1 MFDKF
6 QYIPETFI
14 ESKRKFDF
22 STSKMDF
29 RNFWGRFSAIFSF
42 VLSAKVDFAVC
53 HNFKNVKITLLNVF
67 DKLQYIPETFIES
80 KRKFDFFDLK
90 NGFLKF
96 LKLFLTHFDIQAWEN
111 DTVRLLW
118 RSQKKFW
125 DLQSKIGSIR
135 LFQMFWELIW
145 YHSRGHTTKID
156 FGKRSR
162 LKKKQKPRR
171 SEPFEIIG
179 FTCWLNSM
187 TIFSVINSNGSV
199 NSFYGLEISKSWKV
213 W

>member
-1 MFDKF
+1 M
-6 QYIPETFI
+6 
-14 ESKRKFDF
+14 
-22 STSKMDF
+22 
-29 RNFWGRFSAIFSF
+29 
-42 VLSAKVDFAVC
+42 
-53 HNFKNVKITLLNVF
+53 KIW
-67 DKLQYIPETFIES
+67 
-80 KRKFDFFDLK
+80 FFDLK

-135 LFQMFWELIW
+135 LFQMFRGLIW

-162 LKKKQKPRR
+162 LKKKAKTPPRWTFWNNSIQMLTKWSTKYHGSKDHYVR
-171 SEPFEIIG
+171 IILCIYNMLISPKLTKISWIEVQTFFEKKIAFFKAKLCPFSPAGI
-179 FTCWLNSM
+179 WNQQ
-187 TIFSVINSNGSV
+187 
-199 NSFYGLEISKSWKV
+199 
-213 W
+213 